1 MNEDTIELYSRDG
14 SEYYISEEYDL
25 VSDMIAD
32 SSEVGAEYYSAK
44 FSKIKPASIINI
56 DYILEQFDEYVYDVC
71 NVECATPFTDA
82 SEESKKELEDF
93 LTEWTN
99 KNVTLSNYY
108 EYVGPEVCHHITEE
122 QMKECI

>member
-25 VSDMIAD
+25 VSEMIAN

-44 FSKIKPASIINI
+44 FSKIEPTRVINI
-56 DYILEQFDEYVYDVC
+56 DYMLELWDDNVYDIC
-71 NVECATPFTDA
+71 NVDCGTPFTDA

>member
-14 SEYYISEEYDL
+14 SEYYITDEYDL
-25 VSDMIAD
+25 VSEMIAD

-44 FSKIKPASIINI
+44 FSKIEPTSVINI
-56 DYILEQFDEYVYDVC
+56 DYMLGLWDDNVYDIC
-71 NVECATPFTDA
+71 NVEYATPFTDA